1 MDNKTVLLI
10 PGDEPRSY
18 SVREVITGVEQDGFV
33 EILEG
38 IEAGDEV
45 VVQGAFV
52 LKSHL
57 MRSELGHGH
66 AH

>member
-1 MDNKTVLLI
+1 
-10 PGDEPRSY
+10 
-18 SVREVITGVEQDGFV
+18 VREVITGVEQDGFV

-38 IEAGDEV
+38 IEVGEKV